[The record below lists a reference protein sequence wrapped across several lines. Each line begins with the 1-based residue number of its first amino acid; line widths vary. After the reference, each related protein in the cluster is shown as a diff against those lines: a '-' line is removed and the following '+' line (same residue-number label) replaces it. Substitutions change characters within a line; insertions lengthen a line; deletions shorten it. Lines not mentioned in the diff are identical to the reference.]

1 MVVSIYTGTGFVRI
15 NDSTKFYDTINFSFA
30 HTLWTLPLSYFITT
44 KLTIFIYFFNILL
57 ALHIKYVTFTT
68 HALIYDIYLFQVIRD
83 TPQNHKNFAIPT
95 DKSLNQC
102 CGWDV

>member
-30 HTLWTLPLSYFITT
+30 HTLWTLPLLFYYHQIDHFYIFLTT
-44 KLTIFIYFFNILL
+44 LL
-57 ALHIKYVTFTT
+57 ALHIKYVTLTT
-68 HALIYDIYLFQVIRD
+68 HAQIFDIYLFQVIRD
-83 TPQNHKNFAIPT
+83 TPQNHKHFAIPS